1 MYTCVENNI
10 HLMSMFLLFLVVDYN
25 FIISLLIIKV
35 VLYINIYISVD
46 LFIGQWVVRIIPSN
60 IFEKLK

>member
-10 HLMSMFLLFLVVDYN
+10 HLMSMFLFFLVVDNN

-35 VLYINIYISVD
+35 VLYINICISGD

-60 IFEKLK
+60 IFAKLK

>member
-25 FIISLLIIKV
+25 FIISLLIIV

-60 IFEKLK
+60 IFAKLK

>member
-60 IFEKLK
+60 IFAKLK

>member
-25 FIISLLIIKV
+25 FIISLLIIE

-46 LFIGQWVVRIIPSN
+46 LFIGQWAVRIIPSN
-60 IFEKLK
+60 IFAKLK